1 MYNLSDVNVAPRKI
15 WNVLEKEIELYE
27 HTEFTAGSDSWLR
40 TFLAFVHQAGLLITH
55 ENFVYILKNVF
66 LSQPQFAKYNR
77 DVVLSMDGEHL
88 EASRIPV
95 QLRHVGSANQSR
107 AMRLFRRL
115 AETSELQT
123 GVYADFFQ
131 VKYKHQTE
139 SSTHI
144 SVCRTVQRSASW
156 HTFLHR
162 LRWSCCCRS
171 LSHSD
176 SRTSC

>member
-1 MYNLSDVNVAPRKI
+1 MAEKYFSDYGSSLHVWMYNLSEVDVAPRKI
-15 WNVLEKEIELYE
+15 WNVLEKEVELYE
-27 HTEFTAGSDSWLR
+27 HTEFTASSDSWLR
-40 TFLAFVHQAGLLITH
+40 TFLAFVKQAGLLITP

-77 DVVLSMDGEHL
+77 DVVLTEDGEHL

-131 VKYKHQTE
+131 VCD
-139 SSTHI
+139 I
-144 SVCRTVQRSASW
+144 
-156 HTFLHR
+156 
-162 LRWSCCCRS
+162 
-171 LSHSD
+171 
-176 SRTSC
+176 